1 MYRRP
6 IPTPLFSNSCTYLSN
21 NVKFAAISNLLKS
34 RDTWQEN
41 DPSKLLGLLKISLWG
56 NKCDLSIS
64 AGSSQNFHHDP
75 LHQITEYESN
85 LLIDDAEKVVDFLHN
100 GKKDCIVDIIM
111 DNAGF
116 ELVSDLVLADYLVSS
131 DLVQK

>member
-1 MYRRP
+1 MK
-6 IPTPLFSNSCTYLSN
+6 N
-21 NVKFAAISNLLKS
+21 
-34 RDTWQEN
+34 RDSWQE
-41 DPSKLLGLLKISLWG
+41 DDKSKLLGLLKISLWG

-64 AGSSQNFHHDP
+64 AGSSQNFASDP
-75 LHQITEYESN
+75 LHQIEEYESN
-85 LLIDDAEKVVDFLHN
+85 LLVDDTEKVVDFLHN